1 MTRKAVALRYE
12 TEDTAPVI
20 TAKGAGQVAEAIMRI
35 AKENGVHIE
44 DNRLL
49 SEALMQFEV
58 GDYIPQE
65 LYEIVA
71 EILAFV
77 YRLELD

>member
-1 MTRKAVALRYE
+1 MRKKAVALRYE
-12 TEDTAPVI
+12 RSDTAPRI
-20 TAKGAGQVAEAIMRI
+20 TAKGSGRVADIILRI
-35 AKENGVHIE
+35 ARENGIHIE

-49 SEALMQFEV
+49 SEALIQFEV
-58 GDYIPQE
+58 GDYIPEE

-77 YRLELD
+77 YQLKLD

>member
-1 MTRKAVALRYE
+1 MARKAVALQYE
-12 TEDTAPVI
+12 TEDTAPKI
-20 TAKGAGQVAEAIMRI
+20 TAKGAGQVAETILRI
-35 AKENGVHIE
+35 ARESGVHVE
-44 DNRLL
+44 DNSLL

-77 YRLELD
+77 YRLDLD

>member
-1 MTRKAVALRYE
+1 MARKAVALRYE
-12 TEDTAPVI
+12 TEDEAPKI
-20 TAKGAGQVAEAIMRI
+20 TAKGAGQVAETILRI
-35 AKENGVHIE
+35 ARESGVHIE

-49 SEALMQFEV
+49 SEALMQFKV
-58 GDYIPQE
+58 GDYVPQE

-77 YRLELD
+77 YRLDLD

>member
-1 MTRKAVALRYE
+1 MARKAVALRYE
-12 TEDTAPVI
+12 MEDEAPKI
-20 TAKGAGQVAEAIMRI
+20 TAKGTGQVAETILRI
-35 AKENGVHIE
+35 ARESGVCVE

-77 YRLELD
+77 YRLDLD

>member
-1 MTRKAVALRYE
+1 MARKAVALRYE
-12 TEDTAPVI
+12 AEDEAPKI
-20 TAKGAGQVAEAIMRI
+20 TAKGAGQVAETILRI
-35 AKENGVHIE
+35 ARESGVCVE

-58 GDYIPQE
+58 GDYVPQE

-77 YRLELD
+77 YRLDLD